1 MSKVLGLLI
10 LVLLTVACERGAEG
24 VAGRTAEQED
34 AARRACI
41 AAELVRASD
50 EEIDL
55 IEASLPADVETSPQ
69 AQAMYPAQISA
80 LQFAQALYDHAL
92 LRHSALA
99 HADSALNHARG
110 AADSTRH
117 VESAAAFTVRPPEQG
132 TVEANAVGE
141 YERRFARIRADPDH
155 RCNWDI

>member
-10 LVLLTVACERGAEG
+10 VVLVTAACEPRAEV
-24 VAGRTAEQED
+24 VAGRTAEQGD

-41 AAELVRASD
+41 AAELVRTSD

-69 AQAMYPAQISA
+69 VQAAYHAQLAA
-80 LQFAQALYDHAL
+80 LRFAQALYDHAL
-92 LRHSALA
+92 LRHGALA
-99 HADSALNHARG
+99 HGDSALNHARG

-117 VESAAAFTVRPPEQG
+117 VETAAAYTVRPPELG